1 MAFVKIILLPLSVI
15 YGVVTGVRN
24 FLFHIGI
31 LKSQTFR
38 IPVICVGNIT
48 VGGTGKTP
56 HTELIISELK
66 KKFRVACLSRGYK
79 RKTRGFILANEHST
93 AAEIGDEPM
102 QIKSKYPDILVACE
116 RNPKTSCLTGTSR
129 SDPAGRC
136 FPTPICTSRQK
147 YRSDR
152 L

>member
-48 VGGTGKTP
+48 V
-56 HTELIISELK
+56 
-66 KKFRVACLSRGYK
+66 
-79 RKTRGFILANEHST
+79 
-93 AAEIGDEPM
+93 
-102 QIKSKYPDILVACE
+102 
-116 RNPKTSCLTGTSR
+116 
-129 SDPAGRC
+129 
-136 FPTPICTSRQK
+136 
-147 YRSDR
+147 
-152 L
+152 

>member
-102 QIKSKYPDILVACE
+102 QIKSKYPDILVACDGN
-116 RNPKTSCLTGTSR
+116 RVRG
-129 SDPAGRC
+129 
-136 FPTPICTSRQK
+136 IQK
-147 YRSDR
+147 LLALPEPPEVILLDDAFQHR
-152 L
+152 

>member
-66 KKFRVACLSRGYK
+66 KKFRVACLSRDINARPEALSWPTNILPPLK
-79 RKTRGFILANEHST
+79 SETNRCRSKVNTRIFW
-93 AAEIGDEPM
+93 
-102 QIKSKYPDILVACE
+102 
-116 RNPKTSCLTGTSR
+116 
-129 SDPAGRC
+129 
-136 FPTPICTSRQK
+136 
-147 YRSDR
+147 
-152 L
+152 

>member
-48 VGGTGKTP
+48 VGGTGNASYRTD
-56 HTELIISELK
+56 HLGAK
-66 KKFRVACLSRGYK
+66 KEIPGSLS
-79 RKTRGFILANEHST
+79 
-93 AAEIGDEPM
+93 
-102 QIKSKYPDILVACE
+102 
-116 RNPKTSCLTGTSR
+116 
-129 SDPAGRC
+129 
-136 FPTPICTSRQK
+136 
-147 YRSDR
+147 
-152 L
+152 

>member
-48 VGGTGKTP
+48 VGGTGKNASYRTD
-56 HTELIISELK
+56 HLGAK
-66 KKFRVACLSRGYK
+66 KEIPGSLS
-79 RKTRGFILANEHST
+79 
-93 AAEIGDEPM
+93 
-102 QIKSKYPDILVACE
+102 
-116 RNPKTSCLTGTSR
+116 
-129 SDPAGRC
+129 
-136 FPTPICTSRQK
+136 
-147 YRSDR
+147 
-152 L
+152 

>member
-93 AAEIGDEPM
+93 AAEIGDDPM
-102 QIKSKYPDILVACE
+102 QIKSTYPAILV
-116 RNPKTSCLTGTSR
+116 TSCLTGTSR